1 MGGDVATANRI
12 VAGGLQRQ
20 QSAFLLGIAMQ
31 FLYKVLALITL
42 VISFIMAVLIAANLE
57 SIRAIGWHV
66 ERFVADLLTITL
78 YCVGGVG
85 VIGALGALTWIMLM
99 IAKRRNEDM
108 RQRDGSFP
116 LQRVKIGQATVLIDP
131 NKTLAPAMVVSP
143 HGVAEVFTDDPAAYR
158 QQALALS
165 RVSVAQALTP
175 GDNAISS
182 RFGSQFRP
190 AGRAASDRQLID
202 GKQPDAAKLPAQ
214 IATPEPEPPA
224 PPSVAPLRL
233 SAAMNRCTP
242 TELYAGVADDG
253 ALAVFNPRQ
262 AIHGGI
268 VGASGTGKTASAGY
282 SLVAQALRTGYHVVI
297 LDPKGGADWRPW
309 ASRTE
314 WCESAPDVF
323 PQQIE
328 ALWTEHERRMR
339 LVNASGARSIDD
351 IEQAPPHILVVVEE
365 YGDLIAQLRRGD
377 KRRAD
382 DADNLLDRLMRL
394 SRASGIHLLMID
406 QYPEEWSNQV
416 LANTK
421 WLAAFRLGPNQGAK
435 VREYRADQLPDQ
447 GRFIV
452 RGREF
457 NAWHA
462 APYLDKMLPFVPAS
476 AAGPIIDGS
485 FTVRA
490 EARGEATS
498 GELAMNGAM
507 NGAMNTTM
515 NATVNTPSTVSEWY
529 DWTRT
534 QYLPEHPELL
544 QVDASGRGFGVSALA
559 RAMARQARGDSS
571 QMEAFKGVAS
581 EVARRLR
588 ADVPPV
594 GEEAK

>member
-1 MGGDVATANRI
+1 
-12 VAGGLQRQ
+12 
-20 QSAFLLGIAMQ
+20 MQ

-42 VISFIMAVLIAANLE
+42 VISLIMAMLISANLE
-57 SIRAIGWHV
+57 SIRMIGGHV
-66 ERFVADLLTITL
+66 ERFVADLLAITL
-78 YCVGGVG
+78 YCVGGFG
-85 VIGALGALTWIMLM
+85 VIGALGALTWIVLM
-99 IAKRRNEDM
+99 IARRRNEDM

-116 LQRVKIGQATVLIDP
+116 LQRVKIGKATVLIDP
-131 NKTLAPAMVVSP
+131 NKILAPALVVSP
-143 HGVAEVFTDDPAAYR
+143 TGIVEVFSADQEAHLRHAIAR
-158 QQALALS
+158 S
-165 RVSVAQALTP
+165 RVSVAQALAP

-190 AGRAASDRQLID
+190 AGRAAGDRQLID
-202 GKQPDAAKLPAQ
+202 GKQPDAWTLPAQ

-224 PPSVAPLRL
+224 PTVQRFRL
-233 SAAMNRCTP
+233 SDAVKRCSP
-242 TELYAGVADDG
+242 VELYAGQADDG
-253 ALAVFNPRQ
+253 TLAVFNPRQ

-268 VGASGTGKTASAGY
+268 VGASGTGKTVCAGY

-309 ASRTE
+309 ATRAE

-328 ALWTEHERRMR
+328 ALWAEHERRMTMI
-339 LVNASGARSIDD
+339 NAATGARTIDD
-351 IEQAPPHILVVVEE
+351 IAQAPPHILVVVEE
-365 YGDLIAQLRRGD
+365 YGDLISQLRRGD

-462 APYLDKMLPFVPAS
+462 APYLDRMLPFVPAS

-490 EARGEATS
+490 EARGGATS
-498 GELAMNGAM
+498 GEQPTNTLANGA
-507 NGAMNTTM
+507 A
-515 NATVNTPSTVSEWY
+515 NTPTTTADWYEW
-529 DWTRT
+529 TLAS
-534 QYLPEHPELL
+534 YLPTHPELL
-544 QVDASGRGFGVSALA
+544 QVDAQGRGVGVTALA
-559 RAMARQARGDSS
+559 RAMAELARGDVA
-571 QMEAFKGVAS
+571 QVDAFKGVAS
-581 EVARRLR
+581 EVAKRLR
-588 ADVPPV
+588 NELRLPG
-594 GEEAK
+594 GERLGMDISHTEAPQ